1 MASVETK
8 FEPFTVSVNEGF
20 PAAVFE
26 GTREEIT
33 GPPAWGAAMVNDTGV
48 EVPPPGAGFS
58 RVIWAV
64 PAVATSDARMSTS
77 NCCVLGL

>member
-33 GPPAWGAAMVNDTGV
+33 GPPTWGAVMVNDTGV